1 MRPGET
7 TISVT
12 LGGCSEERCPPR
24 HVLSTHCNAVAVDSA
39 VDIKH
44 TPALESLKLAVEGRR
59 TTAGVEARSVVRQK
73 TTEEVVHRLLGCQ
86 SEPKNVAA
94 ATFDYH
100 VHEWTE

>member
-1 MRPGET
+1 M
-7 TISVT
+7 T
-12 LGGCSEERCPPR
+12 LSLTLVGSSDDCCPPR
-24 HVLSTHCNAVAVDSA
+24 HVLSTDCNAVAVDSA

-73 TTEEVVHRLLGCQ
+73 TAEEVVHRLLGCQ
-86 SEPKNVAA
+86 SEPEDVAA
-94 ATFDYH
+94 PTVDYH